1 MIPPQATEEV
11 AENLRRKFGLD
22 KPVIVNTASF
32 YREAVFGFDLG
43 TSQKFIRPVN
53 DLLSLRIWASLQ
65 LAAASMVVA
74 LTIAIPL
81 GIYSAVRRG
90 SRFDYAARA
99 FSIAGGSV
107 PSFLVGLLMIRVF
120 AVDLRWF
127 PIAGRDEA
135 LSIVLPA
142 FTLGWF
148 ASAAFMRLTRSSMLE
163 VLDTEYVKLARI
175 KGVRES
181 VVVWKHALK
190 NALLPVVTYS
200 TVIFAAIVGGAIV
213 VETVFALAGARQ
225 APGRRGPAARL
236 PDDPGNRDPHRGDS
250 SSSPTSSRTCCMRS
264 WIRRSG
270 SPDDRPR
277 DRRGRKIGGR
287 PHRPDEGALVVVDVP
302 GRRRDR
308 CGHCSVG
315 RAP

>member
-1 MIPPQATEEV
+1 MSRFLLARLVQAIVSLFVLVTIVFFLVRLTGDPTTRMIPPQATAEV

-22 KPVIVNTASF
+22 KPVIVQYGIF
-32 YREAVFGFDLG
+32 LREAVFGFDLG

-65 LAAASMVVA
+65 LATASMVVA

-213 VETVFALAGARQ
+213 VETVFAWPGLGKLLVDAVLQRDFPMIQGTVILIGAIFILTNLITDVLYAFVDPKIRF
-225 APGRRGPAARL
+225 AR
-236 PDDPGNRDPHRGDS
+236 
-250 SSSPTSSRTCCMRS
+250 
-264 WIRRSG
+264 
-270 SPDDRPR
+270 
-277 DRRGRKIGGR
+277 
-287 PHRPDEGALVVVDVP
+287 
-302 GRRRDR
+302 
-308 CGHCSVG
+308 
-315 RAP
+315 

>member
-1 MIPPQATEEV
+1 MSRFLLARLVQAIVSLFVLVTIVFFLVRLTGDPTTRMIPPQATEEV

-22 KPVIVNTASF
+22 KPVIVQYGIF
-32 YREAVFGFDLG
+32 LREAVFGFDLG

-213 VETVFALAGARQ
+213 VETVFAWPGLGKLLVDAVLQRDFPMIQGTVILIGAIFILTNLITDVLYAFVDPKIRF
-225 APGRRGPAARL
+225 AR
-236 PDDPGNRDPHRGDS
+236 
-250 SSSPTSSRTCCMRS
+250 
-264 WIRRSG
+264 
-270 SPDDRPR
+270 
-277 DRRGRKIGGR
+277 
-287 PHRPDEGALVVVDVP
+287 
-302 GRRRDR
+302 
-308 CGHCSVG
+308 
-315 RAP
+315 